1 MGCFDWPARRWFR
14 ILWVLVAIGL
24 LASLPV
30 LIIQASKHDWPV
42 QDQVRHGPG
51 EPSMPGWSGET
62 WPKASKH
69 GWSVQDQVRRGPRKL
84 IMLGRSRCCAWVL
97 LGSFGTADCR
107 RGLSVAASCSATLLA
122 RQCCYQCHRTL
133 PVTLDVPH
141 PGQAALGRP
150 AMSCTRAASI
160 LTYSSALQT

>member
-51 EPSMPGWSGET
+51 
-62 WPKASKH
+62 
-69 GWSVQDQVRRGPRKL
+69 KL
-84 IMLGRSRCCAWVL
+84 VCWAAHVGTVGR
-97 LGSFGTADCR
+97 
-107 RGLSVAASCSATLLA
+107 AALA
-122 RQCCYQCHRTL
+122 RQTARGGCLSLPAALHRWHGSDATSATRTF
-133 PVTLDVPH
+133 PVTN
-141 PGQAALGRP
+141 
-150 AMSCTRAASI
+150 
-160 LTYSSALQT
+160 